1 MHLSNSCWN
10 DVSQDLVGSW
20 NFFEGFVA
28 GTIKLHKVFAI
39 WHRDLRE
46 GWDLLEEHVFSFI
59 RGHFA
64 KVSRLL
70 QLGVEV
76 SMIVIWNSLQDT
88 LHIGKKLTS
97 VLSST
102 SCDAHVS
109 SIFLGFGKSVNA
121 KNQPSA
127 SLEVP
132 VVVVEDSRES
142 AVVELL
148 DGSVGLTH
156 FICLFEIL

>member
-1 MHLSNSCWN
+1 
-10 DVSQDLVGSW
+10 
-20 NFFEGFVA
+20 
-28 GTIKLHKVFAI
+28 
-39 WHRDLRE
+39 
-46 GWDLLEEHVFSFI
+46 
-59 RGHFA
+59 
-64 KVSRLL
+64 
-70 QLGVEV
+70 
-76 SMIVIWNSLQDT
+76 MIVIWNSLQDT

-109 SIFLGFGKSVNA
+109 SIFLGFRKSVNT

-132 VVVVEDSRES
+132 VVVVEYSRES
-142 AVVELL
+142 AVVEFL

-156 FICLFEIL
+156 FICLFEVL